1 MATNGISDDF
11 IECEVR
17 VAVLS
22 PDGEIS
28 EGDDNLLSSYGGSI
42 PAVGDYL
49 ASLWPEWPGDD
60 YEIFQVIERVHV
72 AEFDVGAYWLLLV
85 REIDYAPRFEKLF
98 AHARA
103 ISERER
109 SILRNRSE
117 TRAKAMQLTLAGK
130 TKAKK
135 KTVKRQLKPN
145 RKP

>member
-1 MATNGISDDF
+1 
-11 IECEVR
+11 VR

-49 ASLWPEWPGDD
+49 ASLWLDND
-60 YEIFQVIERVHV
+60 YEIFQVVERIHV
-72 AEFDVGAYWLLLV
+72 TEFDVGAYWLLLV
-85 REIDYAPRFEKLF
+85 SEIDYAPRFEKLF
-98 AHARA
+98 ARARA
-103 ISERER
+103 ISERHR
-109 SILRNRSE
+109 SILKARSDE
-117 TRAKAMQLTLAGK
+117 HAEAARLLLASK
-130 TKAKK
+130 KSAKK